1 MKERDSY
8 LFRERKLD
16 VEMPP
21 DSLQTGGVNELLVA
35 VTVDESF
42 TAEQAASGSLCTHRA
57 RSSNSNTEFISIIC
71 SRNSGAVSCIVLK
84 RGSQ

>member
-16 VEMPP
+16 MEMPP
-21 DSLQTGGVNELLVA
+21 DSLQAGGVNELLVA

-42 TAEQAASGSLCTHRA
+42 TAEQAAYVRTGQEVQTQILSSYRSYAQGTQVLCLA
-57 RSSNSNTEFISIIC
+57 SS
-71 SRNSGAVSCIVLK
+71 
-84 RGSQ
+84 